1 MFEGINLFEKS
12 PFTSTSVVLAYLF
25 VLLIPVMVFR
35 FYKIWKS
42 IQIKEIKLIWLV
54 LAIFYIVVF
63 IIVYPGFVSCDDI
76 YTSAVVRAGKAFGWQ
91 SLTYSF
97 ILAVGQIL
105 LGGLGFTSLIS
116 ILLFLY
122 ISLKIFSVIAQ
133 AEISDRSKMFLA
145 AGLFFLA
152 LHPLNQGLLF
162 FHCRDTL
169 FSLLLFYLGFQVLE
183 KYEWTK
189 FKIIWFVVL
198 LVLLGDLRQEAKI
211 YLIIFP
217 LIFYFLKKWK
227 IQQIKIYFFSCVM
240 LGYIYYNQL
249 AGYFNAASY
258 TYDYQVTAY
267 VLPLSQIFHDKS
279 PDQIPEEYKKNIE
292 AVFNTQKLKKYFN
305 PIDIDPFHRGGYNY
319 NTTDEEWKRF
329 KSSAQ
334 SLILENLDIF
344 LKNRIYL
351 FKSMLNI
358 GHPPQIFE
366 DELRRNGNPILD
378 AIKSKLKLM
387 NDSYLL
393 GSVGETYRGAL
404 YRAIENT
411 NIFNFLMS
419 SFVFPILFLIICLF
433 LIRYFP
439 LVGCLALIIAIRL
452 PVLFLLAPA
461 SYVKYIYS
469 LFLFF
474 TFVPAVLLVDLLS
487 KEKRPSIKSSN

>member
-12 PFTSTSVVLAYLF
+12 SFTSTSVVLAYLF
-25 VLLIPVMVFR
+25 VLLMPVMVFR

-42 IQIKEIKLIWLV
+42 IQIKQIKLIWLA

-63 IIVYPGFVSCDDI
+63 IIVYPGFVGYDDMN
-76 YTSAVVRAGKAFGWQ
+76 SSVVVRAGKAFGWQ

-116 ILLFLY
+116 IFSFLY
-122 ISLKIFSVIAQ
+122 IALNIFSMIAQ
-133 AEISDRSKMFLA
+133 AKLNYKKKMFLA
-145 AGLFFLA
+145 FGLFFLA
-152 LHPLNQGLLF
+152 LHPLNQGLLLY
-162 FHCRDTL
+162 HCRDTL
-169 FSLLLFYLGFQVLE
+169 FSLLLFYLGFQIFR
-183 KYEWTK
+183 KSEWTRLE
-189 FKIIWFVVL
+189 IVWFVVL

-211 YLIIFP
+211 YLIVFP
-217 LIFYFLKKWK
+217 SVFYFLNRWK
-227 IQQIKIYFFSCVM
+227 IQQIKIYLISCMV
-240 LGYIYYNQL
+240 LSFIYYNLL
-249 AGYFNAASY
+249 AGHFNAASY

-279 PDQIPEEYKKNIE
+279 PDQIPEEYTKNIE
-292 AVFNTQKLKKYFN
+292 AVFDTKKLKEFFN
-305 PIDIDPFHRGGYNY
+305 PVDIDPFHRGGYKY
-319 NTTDEEWKRF
+319 NINDDKWKKF
-329 KSSAQ
+329 KSGAQ

-344 LKNRIYL
+344 FKNRIYL
-351 FKSMLNI
+351 FKSMLNV
-358 GHPPQIFE
+358 GHPPQIFA
-366 DELRRNGNPILD
+366 DDLRSDISID
-378 AIKSKLKLM
+378 MAEIKTKLKLTD
-387 NDSYLL
+387 NSYLL
-393 GSVGETYRGAL
+393 GSIGETYRGTL
-404 YRAIENT
+404 YRAVDNT

-452 PVLFLLAPA
+452 PILFLLAPA

-474 TFVPAVLLVDLLS
+474 TFVPVVLLADLLS
-487 KEKRPSIKSSN
+487 KEKKLSIKSGN